1 MNLLE
6 EFLWHVLEASLW
18 VLKHSDSLALALTV
32 EGAGMLCLAESLTE
46 AATFFFLTIKT
57 NQGIL
62 LKAALFCLSFSVWGQ
77 HCSKSLHFLL
87 TLRLSRMIPTFV
99 VLIFL

>member
-6 EFLWHVLEASLW
+6 EFLWHMLEASLW

-46 AATFFFLTIKT
+46 AATFF
-57 NQGIL
+57 
-62 LKAALFCLSFSVWGQ
+62 S
-77 HCSKSLHFLL
+77 
-87 TLRLSRMIPTFV
+87 P
-99 VLIFL
+99 